1 MKAQQI
7 ENSIRN
13 SIAFN
18 TPDLF
23 DKIASTPI
31 QKLPEEDYI
40 VRELPRE
47 KQHFTSLQKIYAL
60 CSSMAMILVICFGFF
75 YNNNTVESIIAIDVN
90 PSVEI
95 SLNKS
100 YKVLS
105 VRANNIDGEKLIENK
120 NFKNQGCDDVIAEL
134 TTSLS
139 KQGYIDKDKNSILV
153 SVSSPNEVK
162 AAEVKS
168 RVVTDI
174 KTTLHKEQIEPVIY
188 NQSIPDKD
196 TNELD
201 KLAKKYHISF
211 GKMKLIHSLIEKDPT
226 LTIKELAEL
235 PIQEI
240 PNYVEERQIKI
251 ADVID
256 CDQQIQVAN
265 RSIST
270 KEVSIPSTETATT
283 STTVSTTETPSVS
296 SELTTETSTTPSSS
310 TISVVKEEP
319 KKVSGSHDKVDVEK
333 NTEVIG
339 IVSPKTCNNCSSSC
353 TCTNC
358 NSDSGC
364 SNNCNKCPSNCNN
377 STSTN
382 NTTDN
387 SAINSTSSS
396 NQTGTTEP
404 SKKPVKEENT
414 ESGYEILD
422 PEDTDDLEN
431 SGLENEPTT
440 STSEEDDDL
449 TSSGTMDSENSS
461 TEIIDEF
468 EEIEE

>member
-1 MKAQQI
+1 MKTQQI
-7 ENSIRN
+7 ENSLRN
-13 SIAFN
+13 SIALN

-40 VRELPRE
+40 IRELPPT
-47 KQHFTSLQKIYAL
+47 KQHFSSLQKMYAF
-60 CSSMAMILVICFGFF
+60 CSSMAMILVICFGFI
-75 YNNNTVESIIAIDVN
+75 YHNNTVDSIIAIDVN

-105 VRANNIDGEKLIENK
+105 VRANNMDGEKLIENK
-120 NFKNQGCDDVIAEL
+120 NFKNQSCDDVIADL

-139 KQGYIDKDKNSILV
+139 QKGYINKNKNSILV

-174 KTTLHKEQIEPVIY
+174 KTTLHKQQIEPVIY
-188 NQSIPDKD
+188 NQSIPNKD

-211 GKMKLIHSLIEKDPT
+211 GKMKLIHSLIEKNPT

-256 CDQQIQVAN
+256 CDHQIQVVED
-265 RSIST
+265 SIST
-270 KEVSIPSTETATT
+270 KQFSTENNT
-283 STTVSTTETPSVS
+283 SSDEISTTETLAISTEVS
-296 SELTTETSTTPSSS
+296 TEATTITSSS
-310 TISVVKEEP
+310 TISAAKQEN
-319 KKVSGSHDKVDVEK
+319 KKTSDNTGKFDAEK

-339 IVSPKTCNNCSSSC
+339 IVTPKTCNNCTSSC
-353 TCTNC
+353 TCPNC
-358 NSDSGC
+358 TSDNGC
-364 SNNCNKCPSNCNN
+364 PNNCNKCPSNCNN
-377 STSTN
+377 ATATN
-382 NTTDN
+382 STTDN
-387 SAINSTSSS
+387 SVTNSTSSS
-396 NQTGTTEP
+396 QTGTTETNKKP
-404 SKKPVKEENT
+404 SKDDNT

-422 PEDTDDLEN
+422 PDDTDDLEN

-440 STSEEDDDL
+440 STSTEDDDL

-461 TEIIDEF
+461 TEIIEHF

>member
-1 MKAQQI
+1 MKARQI
-7 ENSIRN
+7 EDSIRT
-13 SIAFN
+13 SIALN

-40 VRELPRE
+40 VRELPTTR
-47 KQHFTSLQKIYAL
+47 KIFSPLHKIYAL
-60 CSSMAMILVICFGFF
+60 CSSVAMILMICFGFLHN
-75 YNNNTVESIIAIDVN
+75 YNTVESIIAIDVN

-105 VRANNIDGEKLIENK
+105 VRANNMDGEKLIENK
-120 NFKNQGCDDVIAEL
+120 NFKNQNCDDVIAEL

-139 KQGYIDKDKNSILV
+139 SNGYINKDRNSILV

-174 KTTLHKEQIEPVIY
+174 KTTLHKQQIDPVIY

-211 GKMKLIHSLIEKDPT
+211 GKMKLIHSLMEKDPT

-235 PIQEI
+235 PIQDI
-240 PNYVEERQIKI
+240 PTYVEERQIKL

-256 CDQQIQVAN
+256 CDHQVQVADTEVKQEEKKVIP
-265 RSIST
+265 RS
-270 KEVSIPSTETATT
+270 ETTTDVATSET
-283 STTVSTTETPSVS
+283 STVSTEVI
-296 SELTTETSTTPSSS
+296 TTTTTTSS
-310 TISVVKEEP
+310 TSILQQEDKAHTESISKN
-319 KKVSGSHDKVDVEK
+319 
-333 NTEVIG
+333 NTEKATEVVG
-339 IVSPKTCNNCSSSC
+339 IAAKKPCNNCDNSCTCSNCTSENGCADNCDKCSSSC
-353 TCTNC
+353 SNATN
-358 NSDSGC
+358 SSTDT
-364 SNNCNKCPSNCNN
+364 PSTN
-377 STSTN
+377 TST
-382 NTTDN
+382 TTP
-387 SAINSTSSS
+387 ST
-396 NQTGTTEP
+396 TGTTDTN
-404 SKKPVKEENT
+404 KKPNKEDNT

-422 PEDTDDLEN
+422 PDDLES
-431 SGLENEPTT
+431 SGSESELEPTT
-440 STSEEDDDL
+440 SATKEEDDL
-449 TSSGTMDSENSS
+449 TSSGTMDFESSS
-461 TEIIDEF
+461 TEIIDNIEK
-468 EEIEE
+468 IEE

>member
-13 SIAFN
+13 SIALN

-40 VRELPRE
+40 VRELPSE
-47 KQHFTSLQKIYAL
+47 KQRFTSLQKIYAL

-188 NQSIPDKD
+188 NQSIPNKD
-196 TNELD
+196 TSELD

-240 PNYVEERQIKI
+240 PTYVEERQIKI

-265 RSIST
+265 RSIAT
-270 KEVSIPSTETATT
+270 KEVANPSTET
-283 STTVSTTETPSVS
+283 STTVSTPETQPIS
-296 SELTTETSTTPSSS
+296 SELTTETSTVPSSS
-310 TISVVKEEP
+310 TISVAKQEP
-319 KKVSGSHDKVDVEK
+319 KKLSEQETKIEVEK

-339 IVSPKTCNNCSSSC
+339 IVSPKTCDNCTPSC

-358 NSDSGC
+358 TSDNGC
-364 SNNCNKCPSNCNN
+364 PNNCNKCPSNCDNTTATN
-377 STSTN
+377 STTDSST
-382 NTTDN
+382 TT
-387 SAINSTSSS
+387 STSSS
-396 NQTGTTEP
+396 QTGTTEQN
-404 SKKPVKEENT
+404 KKPVKEENT

-422 PEDTDDLEN
+422 PEDADDLEN

-440 STSEEDDDL
+440 STSNEEDDL
-449 TSSGTMDSENSS
+449 TSSGTMDFENPSP
-461 TEIIDEF
+461 EII
-468 EEIEE
+468 EEIEEIEE